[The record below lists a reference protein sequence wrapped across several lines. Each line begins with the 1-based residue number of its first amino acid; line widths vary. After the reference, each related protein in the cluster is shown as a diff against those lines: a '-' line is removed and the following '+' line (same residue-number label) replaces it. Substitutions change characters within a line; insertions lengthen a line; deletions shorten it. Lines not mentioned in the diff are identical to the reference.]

1 MHLNLHE
8 SPAPTSDPDK
18 DSGLLLAFDFGLR
31 RVGIAT
37 ANLRTRTANPLSTL
51 SVGRTF
57 PWAAVDK
64 LVQEWRP
71 AHLVVGMPADADSQV
86 ARGARAFIAAL
97 GERYQL
103 PVASVDESL
112 TSRAAESGL
121 REGRR
126 SGYLRRRM
134 GRERVDRLAAC
145 LIAEQWMN
153 ACQ

>member
-1 MHLNLHE
+1 MHDG
-8 SPAPTSDPDK
+8 PAAVRDPD
-18 DSGLLLAFDFGLR
+18 SNPEILLAFDFGLR

-37 ANLRTRTANPLSTL
+37 ANLRTRTASPLSTL
-51 SVGRTF
+51 TVGRTF
-57 PWAAVDK
+57 PWPTVDR

-71 AHLVVGMPADADSQV
+71 TRLIVGMPADTESQV
-86 ARGARAFIAAL
+86 ARSIRAFITAL
-97 GERYQL
+97 GTRYQL

-126 SGYLRRRM
+126 SGFLRRRV
-134 GRERVDRLAAC
+134 GRDRVDRLAAC

-153 ACQ
+153 TRQ